1 MTVFERA
8 CMPWQGGAPGWFN
21 SELIGPAELGG
32 RARPRQPRPVWQ
44 EAALFAA
51 ELRAAFRSL
60 R

>member
-8 CMPWQGGAPGWFN
+8 CMPSQGGATEWFN
-21 SELIGPAELGG
+21 SELLGPAELRR
-32 RARPRQPRPVWQ
+32 RARPRQPRRARQ
-44 EAALFAA
+44 KAAPIAA